1 MQRFERILVCV
12 GRPPRDVHLLG
23 YAGFIA
29 RVARSVELHILHVAD
44 RGAEDSGDS
53 PEQGP
58 ASQCITQDALR
69 LLVSEHIADPV
80 AQISQC
86 TVLHGTPLLEILRY
100 AHDRDV
106 DLVVVGR
113 HDDLG
118 NADRHAAILAR
129 RVTRKATCSVLV
141 LPGTCQARAG
151 KLLVPVRDSE
161 CSANAL
167 DTACG
172 IADATDAEVTALNVY
187 QVHAG
192 YARVGMTLEQCCS
205 ELEAAA
211 DRESQRL
218 LGRVDTRSVDVR
230 CLARGDT
237 RDDPLPVI
245 LQAARDE
252 SAELVV
258 IGARGRTGTAGVLLG
273 ALTERLIQRS
283 PIPTLAVKKKGECL
297 GVLRALLTLAGEG

>member
-1 MQRFERILVCV
+1 MVASNGDQGRITITTHEL
-12 GRPPRDVHLLG
+12 RPCYRRCDQSLREGWHSGHVICCPR
-23 YAGFIA
+23 
-29 RVARSVELHILHVAD
+29 
-44 RGAEDSGDS
+44 
-53 PEQGP
+53 
-58 ASQCITQDALR
+58 
-69 LLVSEHIADPV
+69 
-80 AQISQC
+80 
-86 TVLHGTPLLEILRY
+86 
-100 AHDRDV
+100 
-106 DLVVVGR
+106 
-113 HDDLG
+113 
-118 NADRHAAILAR
+118 
-129 RVTRKATCSVLV
+129 
-141 LPGTCQARAG
+141 
-151 KLLVPVRDSE
+151 
-161 CSANAL
+161 
-167 DTACG
+167 
-172 IADATDAEVTALNVY
+172 
-187 QVHAG
+187 
-192 YARVGMTLEQCCS
+192 RVGMTLEQCCS